1 MTTNS
6 KTWSVGIRSHLVAGA
21 LATAC
26 TVLTVVAIHLLA
38 AYAAAGPLAVSAAQW
53 AA

>member
-1 MTTNS
+1 MATNS
-6 KTWSVGIRSHLVAGA
+6 KTWSVGLRSRLVAGA

-38 AYAAAGPLAVSAAQW
+38 AYAAAGPVVASTAQW